1 MGMEKRFW
9 FRREQEVVGHQGE
22 GEGEEE
28 EEGRVESSKRII
40 EDME

>member
-28 EEGRVESSKRII
+28 GRVESSKRII